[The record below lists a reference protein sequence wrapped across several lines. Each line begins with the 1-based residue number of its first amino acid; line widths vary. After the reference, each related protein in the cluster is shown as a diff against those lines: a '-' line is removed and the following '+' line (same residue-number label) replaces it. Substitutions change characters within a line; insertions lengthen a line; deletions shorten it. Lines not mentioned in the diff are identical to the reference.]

1 MRMLLMRDEKP
12 AAQLEAEIGPMAFL
26 IKDAEATDPSL
37 LPPGIRVPMKVCR
50 GLGLKTAIARWL
62 SNRQV
67 PERNGSPENSSTVM
81 GRAYRAGA
89 GGLGRMYRTGHA
101 AAALSYYISGADRY
115 YLTPERA
122 EAVLCMPENGGEP
135 KTYRLEPC
143 TEEMAGQIREG
154 QWQAAWDAPD
164 VFLPDAA
171 YTVPSQCP
179 SWWEWKGRWKCLVQ
193 EPGERGLLAYQTAI
207 RRKFPSMDD
216 KGRIRINFSHIKDD
230 VLWLSDLLPCL
241 TTDKNAWD
249 QAAWFLR
256 NFPGS
261 AGALEKLKDCA
272 DASAEYQGPSGWSR
286 IGVSCGKYRM
296 EPAVIL

>member
-1 MRMLLMRDEKP
+1 MHDEKP

-26 IKDAEATDPSL
+26 IKDAEATDLSL
-37 LPPGIRVPMKVCR
+37 LPPGIRIPMKVCR

-67 PERNGSPENSSTVM
+67 PERPGSPESNNAELS
-81 GRAYRAGA
+81 RAYRAGA
-89 GGLGRMYRTGHA
+89 GGLGRIYRTGHV
-101 AAALSYYISGADRY
+101 AAALSYYISGVDRY
-115 YLTPERA
+115 YLTPEWV
-122 EAVLCMPENGGEP
+122 ETVLCISENGGDP

-143 TEEMAGQIREG
+143 TKEMAGQIREG
-154 QWQAAWDAPD
+154 RWQAAPDLPD

-193 EPGERGLLAYQTAI
+193 EPGEQGILAYREAV
-207 RRKFPSMDD
+207 RGRFPSRED
-216 KGRIRINFSHIKDD
+216 KGRIRIDFSHIKDD
-230 VLWLSDLLPCL
+230 ILWLSDLIPCL
-241 TTDKNAWD
+241 TADKNAWD
-249 QAAWFLR
+249 QAAWLLR
-256 NFPGS
+256 DFPGS

-272 DASAEYQGPSGWSR
+272 DASVEYHGPSGWSR

-296 EPAVIL
+296 ESAVIL